1 MKKIGRILLKII
13 EEVPAI
19 VVAVFLALVV
29 NDCNEDR
36 KEYHLAK
43 SSLQALQSE
52 LVKNQQSLAE
62 NLTSNE
68 REAKEMRAD
77 LDSLQRFGLDSMS
90 RLSVGISQTIL
101 QKSAWDMAILS
112 GSTRNFGADLLNELT
127 TIYGLQELYDEMAV
141 NYFKELSTI
150 EFYKPGQEKERL
162 QASLQVHQLTHD
174 ISKQL
179 LALYEKIIPEIEV
192 DLKK

>member
-29 NDCNEDR
+29 NDCNENR
-36 KEYHLAK
+36 KEYRLAT
-43 SSLQALQSE
+43 SSLQALESE
-52 LVKNQQSLAE
+52 LVKNQQALAA
-62 NLTSNE
+62 NLTANE
-68 REAKEMRAD
+68 LEAKEMRAD
-77 LDSLQRFGLDSMS
+77 LDSLRRFGLDSMS
-90 RLSVGISQTIL
+90 NLSVGISQAML

-112 GSTRNFGADLLNELT
+112 GSTRNFRPGLLNDLT

-150 EFYKPGQEKERL
+150 EFYKPGQEKERI

-174 ISKQL
+174 ISNQL
-179 LALYEKIIPEIEV
+179 SKLYDKIIPELTT

>member
-36 KEYHLAK
+36 KEHHLAT
-43 SSLQALQSE
+43 SILQALESE
-52 LVKNQQSLAE
+52 LVKNQKALAE
-62 NLTSNE
+62 NLIVNE
-68 REAKEMRAD
+68 LEAKAMRAD
-77 LDSLQRFGLDSMS
+77 LDSLRQFGLDSMS
-90 RLSVGISQTIL
+90 SLSVGISQAML

-112 GSTRNFGADLLNELT
+112 GSTRNFRPGLLNELT

-150 EFYKPGQEKERL
+150 EFYKPGHEKERI

-174 ISKQL
+174 ISNQL
-179 LALYEKIIPEIEV
+179 SKLYDKIIPELER

>member
-1 MKKIGRILLKII
+1 MKKIGRTLLKII

-29 NDCNEDR
+29 NDCNENR
-36 KEYHLAK
+36 KEYHLAT

-52 LVKNQQSLAE
+52 LVKNQQALAQ
-62 NLTSNE
+62 NLTANE
-68 REAKEMRAD
+68 LEAKEMRAD
-77 LDSLQRFGLDSMS
+77 LDSLRMFGLDSMS
-90 RLSVGISQTIL
+90 TLSVGISQAML

-112 GSTRNFGADLLNELT
+112 GSTRNFRPGLLNDLT

-150 EFYKPGQEKERL
+150 EFYKPGQEKERI

-174 ISKQL
+174 ISNQL
-179 LALYEKIIPEIEV
+179 SKLYDKIIPELTT